1 MQLPKVEKSR
11 LVDQVVE
18 IMYDKIS
25 RGDIKPGEKLPS
37 ETDLSE
43 QLGVGRPTIREALS
57 RLLGL
62 GLIVRGGYTM
72 SVAEDANASVHAK
85 LVPMLLEQWE
95 TRELYE
101 ARTLIE
107 SDLAILA
114 SKKATPED
122 IAELRA
128 INELLLK
135 NEKEESYWS
144 LDMQFHEKIAAIAA
158 NEVMISISNIIND
171 LFKRF
176 EAEVEELETVKVV
189 TYRDHETWIDAIENG
204 DEDAVRSIVKRAL
217 TGSEN
222 ALYERSKAEKK

>member
-11 LVDQVVE
+11 LVDQVV
-18 IMYDKIS
+18 
-25 RGDIKPGEKLPS
+25 DITPGEKRPS

>member
-1 MQLPKVEKSR
+1 MQLPKIEKSR

-18 IMYDKIS
+18 IVYDKIS
-25 RGDIKPGEKLPS
+25 SGEIKPGEKLPS

-43 QLGVGRPTIREALS
+43 QMGVGRPTIREAMS

-62 GLIVRGGYTM
+62 GLIVRSGYNM
-72 SVAEDANASVHAK
+72 SVAEDANASIHAK

-101 ARTLIE
+101 ARILIE

-122 IAELRA
+122 ILELRT
-128 INELLLK
+128 INERLLK
-135 NEKEESYWS
+135 NEQEESYWS

-158 NEVMISISNIIND
+158 NDVMISISNIIND

-176 EAEVEELETVKVV
+176 KSEVEELETVKVV
-189 TYRDHETWIDAIENG
+189 TYRDHEMWIDAIENG

-217 TGSEN
+217 AGSEN
-222 ALYERSKAEKK
+222 ALYERNKSEKK

>member
-43 QLGVGRPTIREALS
+43 QLGVGRPTIREAMS

-72 SVAEDANASVHAK
+72 SVAEDANASIHAK

-189 TYRDHETWIDAIENG
+189 TYRDHEMWIDAIENG

-217 TGSEN
+217 AGSEN
-222 ALYERSKAEKK
+222 ALYERSKAERK